1 MPAER
6 LKVIR
11 SNALDSATFN
21 YKNLDVGMTRHAASA
36 FVAVGALGWA
46 CIRFKLNA
54 GYIVLFL
61 LSFLIVASSWMAYF
75 TLRRL
80 KFQLGHT
87 NNVFAGQPAIYNVTV
102 QAPKRGGIRRNIDL
116 FLGQTHQRTTL
127 NPGESA
133 TLTLSHIAAGRGRGQ
148 TPIFLIQ
155 TVQPFGLWRIK
166 GHWQPTSNHWVYPR
180 PESNAPKATRPIA
193 GGGEGKNSRP
203 GNDTVSGLRPYARGD
218 SPRRISWRALA
229 RSDGQ
234 VLASKQLE
242 SQESEMFW
250 LTDEQAFAGTGET
263 ESMLS
268 RLTAWVLEAH
278 SKGWVF
284 GLRLGGKEIAPAHS
298 PAHLEQCLQALASHG
313 IETTV

>member
-133 TLTLSHIAAGRGRGQ
+133 TLTLLGGLIGMAIAWGFGNLLTIITMMTKWPREGGLAAPFPVGAAIGSMV
-148 TPIFLIQ
+148 FSALIG
-155 TVQPFGLWRIK
+155 V
-166 GHWQPTSNHWVYPR
+166 
-180 PESNAPKATRPIA
+180 
-193 GGGEGKNSRP
+193 
-203 GNDTVSGLRPYARGD
+203 
-218 SPRRISWRALA
+218 
-229 RSDGQ
+229 
-234 VLASKQLE
+234 
-242 SQESEMFW
+242 
-250 LTDEQAFAGTGET
+250 
-263 ESMLS
+263 
-268 RLTAWVLEAH
+268 
-278 SKGWVF
+278 VF
-284 GLRLGGKEIAPAHS
+284 GFFPARRAARLDPIEALRHE
-298 PAHLEQCLQALASHG
+298 
-313 IETTV
+313 